1 MARYSSFGR
10 LDSQYLTDGDRG
22 FRGIDSYL
30 EPTSLEAGLV
40 EVAENMRLEGDLAET
55 RKGLEFKAGNVSF
68 TYSGTDQVFAS
79 ALFSDPAT
87 NSEFIIV
94 ATKDKAILWN
104 DSNDSGVD
112 IAYPVGEV
120 VNSAMNPSFVQAAE
134 KIILFRGTGDKPLEW
149 DGDYTTPTAFTVKE
163 NLTPGA
169 GREEC
174 PSTTF
179 GIYFAN
185 RLIVPQPSDSL
196 YTLVASDIL
205 DTDNFYEADSQFR
218 LNRGSAAG
226 GIVGAIGYQENQLIV
241 FQRNSIFLINNITTT
256 SAANVY
262 EVTNQH
268 GCVARKSIAASGPQI
283 YFLADSGVMT
293 LQQGLDPA
301 KGLGVAISKVS
312 GESIPLSRPIQ
323 DQFTEVNFASA
334 DKAVGK
340 VFDNKYYLALPGTAS
355 STTNDRCVVFNILTN
370 SWSSVDSFPAG
381 FQIDDFVVVT
391 HGNKRR
397 LFAVSDKGWH
407 LMEETDGAVDKT
419 GTIGNATTTSTAVSA
434 RLRTRSY
441 TLGDISV
448 KSWKQGQLGV
458 EVKNGDQFSIDVKTT
473 DPDRTNTVLSYTS
486 SADEELLLRFGSG
499 RVRGYAA
506 QVEVNVTSGRPKFRH
521 VSMDGIA
528 AGLSS
533 RREVA

>member
-30 EPTSLEAGLV
+30 EPTSLEAGSV

-55 RKGLEFKAGNVSF
+55 RKGLEFKAGNVTF
-68 TYSGTDQVFAS
+68 TYSSTDRVFAS

-104 DSNDSGVD
+104 ENNDSGVD
-112 IAYPVGEV
+112 IAYPVGEIV
-120 VNSAMNPSFVQAAE
+120 TSAMNPSFVQAAE
-134 KIILFRGTGDKPLEW
+134 RIILFRGTGEKPLEW

-163 NLTPGA
+163 NSTPIA
-169 GREEC
+169 GRVEC
-174 PSTTF
+174 PNTNF
-179 GIYFAN
+179 GIYFGN

-218 LNRGSAAG
+218 LNSGSSAG

-256 SAANVY
+256 SVANVY
-262 EVTNQH
+262 EITNQH

-323 DQFTEVNFASA
+323 DQFSEVNFASA

-340 VFDNKYYLALPGTAS
+340 VFDNKYYLALPGTTS
-355 STTNDRCVVFNILTN
+355 STTNDRCLVFNILTN
-370 SWSSVDSFPAG
+370 SWSSVDSFHAG
-381 FQIDDFVVVT
+381 FQIDDFVVIK
-391 HGNKRR
+391 HGSKRR
-397 LFAVSDKGWH
+397 LFAVSDRGWH
-407 LMEETDGAVDKT
+407 LMEETDGAIDKT

-441 TLGDISV
+441 TLGDLSV

-473 DPDRTNTVLSYTS
+473 DPDRTNTVLSYS
-486 SADEELLLRFGSG
+486 SNADEELLLRFGSG

-506 QVEVNVTSGRPKFRH
+506 QVEVNVTRGRPKIRH
-521 VSMDGIA
+521 VSMNGIV
-528 AGLSS
+528 AGLNS

>member
-1 MARYSSFGR
+1 MPSTTPLGR
-10 LDSQYLTDGDRG
+10 LDDPIATDGDRG
-22 FRGIDSYL
+22 FRGINSYL
-30 EPTSLEAGLV
+30 EPTSLEGGFV
-40 EVAENMRLEGDLAET
+40 EISENMRLEGDLAEA

-104 DSNDSGVD
+104 ENNDSGVD
-112 IAYPVGEV
+112 IAYPVGETV
-120 VNSAMNPSFVQAAE
+120 TSAMTPSFVQAAE
-134 KIILFRGTGDKPLEW
+134 RLILFRGAGEKPLEW
-149 DGDYTTPTAFTVKE
+149 DGDYSTPTAFTVKE

-169 GREEC
+169 GRVEC

-196 YTLVASDIL
+196 YTIVASDIL

-226 GIVGAIGYQENQLIV
+226 GVVGAIGYQENQLIV

-256 SAANVY
+256 SAASVY

-312 GESIPLSRPIQ
+312 GESVPLSQPIQ
-323 DQFTEVNFASA
+323 NQFREANLSAA
-334 DKAVGK
+334 DKAVGI
-340 VFDNKYYLALPGTAS
+340 VFDNKYYLSLPGTPT
-355 STTNDRCVVFNILTN
+355 STTNDRCIVFNILTN
-370 SWSSVDSFPAG
+370 TWTSVDSFPSG
-381 FQIDDFVVVT
+381 FRIDDFVVIN
-391 HGNKRR
+391 HGTRRR
-397 LFAVSDKGWH
+397 LFAVNDKGWH
-407 LMEETDGAVDKT
+407 LVEETDGAVDKT
-419 GTIGNATTTSTAVSA
+419 GTIGNASTTSTAVTA

-441 TLGDISV
+441 SFNSLEV
-448 KSWKQGQLGV
+448 KKWSRGQVGV

-473 DPDRTNTVLSYTS
+473 DPDRTNTVLSYSAT
-486 SADEELLLRFGSG
+486 ADEELLLRFGTG
-499 RVRGYAA
+499 RARGYAA
-506 QVEVNVTSGRPKFRH
+506 QVELNVTSGRPKFRH
-521 VSMDGIA
+521 VSVEGTQS
-528 AGLSS
+528 GLNA
-533 RREVA
+533 RREVV